1 MWSGDSLPVSELQHF
16 LICLVAVDSI
26 LELRRREA
34 KATYSWFRGAT
45 VRSRGGDGI
54 PHASVSQPA
63 CFTVVQ
69 APELPGGIEL
79 SHPGHL
85 CASLLTRLLSLCQ
98 VHPLRLLKEEDFS
111 CWETIYLNLYIHCS
125 CTSHLH
131 KQIKTLEKP
140 PMITVKYLLHHLM
153 RQTLIAGFMC
163 LLWPPHLWVKGR
175 SRRHHI
181 DGGADDVFRSYGP
194 LEGDGHPHMA
204 PWAWWWGSARF
215 HLLAILHC
223 TSLSLP
229 SKTGRA
235 VWGWPG
241 WHPVP
246 HTLAGLPGSS
256 NGNDHEGA
264 GKETPHLGGKLLQ
277 VGLVSAIT

>member
-1 MWSGDSLPVSELQHF
+1 MVIACQPFLSELQHF

-34 KATYSWFRGAT
+34 KATHSWFRGAT

-69 APELPGGIEL
+69 AHELPGGVEL

-85 CASLLTRLLSLCQ
+85 GAVLLTRLLSLCQ

-111 CWETIYLNLYIHCS
+111 CWENISFYVYIHCS
-125 CTSHLH
+125 CSSHLH

-140 PMITVKYLLHHLM
+140 PMITVKHLLHHLR
-153 RQTLIAGFMC
+153 RQTLVAAFMC
-163 LLWPPHLWVKGR
+163 LLWLHLWVKGR
-175 SRRHHI
+175 SRRHRI

-194 LEGDGHPHMA
+194 LEGDGDPHMA
-204 PWAWWWGSARF
+204 PWAW
-215 HLLAILHC
+215 
-223 TSLSLP
+223 
-229 SKTGRA
+229 
-235 VWGWPG
+235 
-241 WHPVP
+241 
-246 HTLAGLPGSS
+246 
-256 NGNDHEGA
+256 
-264 GKETPHLGGKLLQ
+264 
-277 VGLVSAIT
+277 